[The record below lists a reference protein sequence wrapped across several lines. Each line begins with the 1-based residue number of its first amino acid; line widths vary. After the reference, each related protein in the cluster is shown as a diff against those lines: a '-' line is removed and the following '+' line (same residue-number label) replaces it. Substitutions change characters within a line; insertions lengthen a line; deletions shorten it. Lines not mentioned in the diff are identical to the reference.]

1 VVFTLSKHYLT
12 LNKPYKLYFI
22 LFLSKKTKT
31 STMKLKSLF
40 TLTLIVVSSLTFI
53 FTSCKDDEE
62 TLNETGIV
70 SFSTLEIAEVEN
82 ATQPLTV
89 NVGVST
95 YKHSGGTVQV
105 DITGA
110 TYGTDYETS
119 TGSDSFVLTV
129 DAGELLTSFSIQ
141 PIDNTDLDGNKVVT
155 ITLSSV
161 SGALSLGDDATFTY
175 TIFDDEQPIVADV
188 NFANATTTINENDA
202 TATALAITLN
212 VPPTSGGTIDV
223 TATGDAV
230 YGTDYTVVGQTAGD
244 FTLTVA
250 PGATSASFEIMPID
264 NADFAADKVATFTL
278 SAVSGDLLLG
288 TTTINDVTIV
298 NDDASPTELIDFNA
312 ANVTTIDEGAGTLT
326 VTFDL
331 TAALPAD
338 STVEL
343 TATGSGV
350 VGNDY
355 TFNGA
360 TTSPYTFNLLAG
372 ATTATLDLPITDD
385 TLIEGDETVTLTI
398 TNATGGLSVGVTNTT
413 YTFTITDN
421 DFPYAETF
429 ESGTALPAGYAVV
442 LNNQVVN
449 NNKKL
454 KFNESGGKYADLNDV
469 TATSDKGVTIF
480 YKGSFGT
487 GILDNVLVSSAINVP
502 DATTV
507 MIDAASFKDS
517 SINAATIHFYYSTTY
532 SGSGFDLTDWIE
544 MGTET
549 AAALETAGFATG
561 PNYKRET
568 FTIPAAPGPI
578 YVAIR
583 VEHDVTNAN
592 AKIQWRF
599 DNIQVTQ

>member
-1 VVFTLSKHYLT
+1 
-12 LNKPYKLYFI
+12 
-22 LFLSKKTKT
+22 
-31 STMKLKSLF
+31 MKLKSLF
-40 TLTLIVVSSLTFI
+40 VFALIAVSSLTFI
-53 FTSCKDDEE
+53 FTSCTEADES
-62 TLNETGIV
+62 LNEVGKV
-70 SFSTLEIAEVEN
+70 SFSTLQISEVEN
-82 ATQPLTV
+82 ATQSLAI
-89 NVGVST
+89 NIGVST
-95 YKHSGGTVQV
+95 YKHAGGTVQV
-105 DITGA
+105 DIAGA

-119 TGSDSFVLTV
+119 TGSDSFVLDV
-129 DAGELLTSFSIQ
+129 DAGSLLSSFTIK
-141 PIDNTDLDGNKVVT
+141 PIDNATLDGNKSVT
-155 ITLSSV
+155 ITLSNPT
-161 SGALSLGDDATFTY
+161 GNLTLGDQTTFTY
-175 TIFDDEQPIVADV
+175 TILDDEQPIVANVD
-188 NFANATTTINENDA
+188 FASAATSINENDT

-212 VPPTSGGTIDV
+212 VPPTSGGTIDI
-223 TATGDAV
+223 TAAGDAI
-230 YGTDYTVVGQTAGD
+230 YGTDYTIVGQTAGD

-250 PGATSASFEIMPID
+250 PSATTASFEIMPID
-264 NADFAADKVATFTL
+264 NADFAADKVASFTIA
-278 SAVSGDLLLG
+278 AVTGDLTLG
-288 TTTINDVTIV
+288 TALTTDVTIV
-298 NDDASPTELIDFNA
+298 NDDASPTELIDFNS
-312 ANVTTIDEGAGTLT
+312 ANVTSIDEAGGTLT
-326 VTFDL
+326 ITFDL
-331 TAALPAD
+331 TGALPAD
-338 STVEL
+338 ATVEL
-343 TATGSGV
+343 TASGV
-350 VGNDY
+350 ALVGDDY
-355 TFNGA
+355 TFNGG
-360 TTSPYTFNLLAG
+360 TTSPYTFNVLAG
-372 ATTATLDLPITDD
+372 ATTATLDLPITED
-385 TLIEGDETVTLTI
+385 TLIEGDETVTLDI
-398 TNATGGLSVGVTNTT
+398 TNATGGLSVGVTNTQ

-429 ESGTALPAGYAVV
+429 ENGTALPAGYAVV

-454 KFNESGGKYADLNDV
+454 KFNESAGKYADLNDV

-532 SGSGFDLTDWIE
+532 SGSGFNLSDWTE

-549 AAALETAGFATG
+549 ASALETAGFVTG

-568 FTIPAAPGPI
+568 FTIPAATGPI